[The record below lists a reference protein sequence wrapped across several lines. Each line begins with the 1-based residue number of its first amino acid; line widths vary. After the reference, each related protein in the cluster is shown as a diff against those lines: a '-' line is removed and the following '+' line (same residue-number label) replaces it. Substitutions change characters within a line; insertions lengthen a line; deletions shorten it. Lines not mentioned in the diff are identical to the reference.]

1 MGRTMILP
9 PDVLH
14 CLTALE
20 RAGYAAYAVGG
31 CVRDSLLGLTPHDYD
46 LCTAAA
52 PSQTAAV
59 FSAFPLVRAG
69 EKHGTIGVVTERGV
83 VEITTF
89 RTDGLYRDGRH
100 PEGVSF
106 VADVEA
112 DLARRDFT
120 VNAMAYSPS
129 RGLID
134 PYGGEADLRAG
145 ILRAVG
151 DPAVRFC
158 EDALRILRAMRFS
171 VRFGLTVEPETAR
184 AMLEKRGMLAQ
195 LSQERVYAELCG
207 FLPFADD
214 AAVLRFAPL
223 LCAVLP
229 ELLPEIGF
237 DQKNPHHAY
246 DLFTHTAK
254 VVAAVPPELS
264 LRWAALLHDVGK
276 PAVFYLDEAGH
287 GHFPG
292 HAQVGKEIADAALLR
307 LRAPNALR
315 ERVTT
320 LIGAHMTE
328 LVPDRKILR
337 RRLGKY
343 GFDTLRALLALQRA
357 DFSAKGVP
365 GCERDPTE
373 KTRALLDELERE
385 NACVS
390 LHSLAVSGH
399 DLLALGFAPGK
410 RLGACLAMLLAR
422 VQDETLPN
430 ERAAL
435 LSAARDYGNA
445 KEDTK

>member
-9 PDVLH
+9 QAVLR

-52 PSQTAAV
+52 PAQTAAV

-69 EKHGTIGVVTERGV
+69 EKHGTIGVVTEEGV

-89 RTDGLYRDGRH
+89 RTDGIYRDGRH

-106 VADVEA
+106 VTDVEA

-134 PYGGEADLRAG
+134 PFGGEADLRAG

-151 DPAVRFC
+151 DPAARFC

-195 LSQERVYAELCG
+195 LSQERVYSELCG
-207 FLPFADD
+207 FLTCTDD
-214 AAVLRFAPL
+214 AALLRFAPL
-223 LCAVLP
+223 LGAVLP
-229 ELLPEIGF
+229 EVFSEIGF
-237 DQKNPHHAY
+237 DQKTPHHAY
-246 DLFTHTAK
+246 DLYTHTAK

-276 PAVFYLDEAGH
+276 PAVFRLDAAGH

-292 HAQVGKEIADAALLR
+292 HAQVGSELADAALRR
-307 LRAPNALR
+307 LHAPNALR

-328 LVPDRKILR
+328 LPPDRKILR

-343 GFDTLRALLALQRA
+343 GFDTLRALLALQSA
-357 DFSAKGVP
+357 DFLAKGVP
-365 GCERDPTE
+365 GCEIDPSE
-373 KTRALLDELERE
+373 RTRALLGELERE

-390 LHSLAVSGH
+390 LRSLAVSGR
-399 DLLALGFAPGK
+399 DLLAIGFAPGK
-410 RLGACLAMLLAR
+410 KLGACLAMLLAR
-422 VQDETLPN
+422 VEDETLPN

-435 LSAARDYGNA
+435 LDAARDYQNA